1 MCPGRT
7 GEPPSCAILS
17 RMSTARGGE
26 STEGPSGPAQGGRA
40 WRPPVGWLTAVAV
53 LAAIAINVAGIGA
66 IAVAQRGVVEEARR
80 LLRLETEARAG
91 ALESVLA
98 STRADLA
105 FLTGSPTFFGLESA
119 LVSRDPR
126 EARWRRLEA
135 EGALLLFLR
144 GHPETAHLAA
154 RSDEGATLVAA
165 GRRGGIPVLWKPGDP
180 EQGPRAEMPGGSVP
194 EAGPVAARAITGR
207 FEFATG
213 VRRVSGA
220 VALEATID
228 AGGLLA
234 HNRAV

>member
-26 STEGPSGPAQGGRA
+26 STEGPSGPAQGGKA

-105 FLTGSPTFFGLESA
+105 FLTGSPVFFGLESA

-154 RSDEGATLVAA
+154 RTGEGKILVAA
-165 GRRGGIPVLWKPGDP
+165 GRRGGIPVLWKPG
-180 EQGPRAEMPGGSVP
+180 EEEGRPRVESAAGAEPGG
-194 EAGPVAARAITGR
+194 APVAERVITGR
-207 FEFATG
+207 FEFTTG

-220 VALEATID
+220 VTLEATID
-228 AGGLLA
+228 AG
-234 HNRAV
+234 

>member
-1 MCPGRT
+1 
-7 GEPPSCAILS
+7 
-17 RMSTARGGE
+17 MSTAPGRGRT
-26 STEGPSGPAQGGRA
+26 SS
-40 WRPPVGWLTAVAV
+40 PVGWLTAVAV
-53 LAAIAINVAGIGA
+53 LSVVAINVAGIFA
-66 IAVAQRGVVEEARR
+66 IAVAQRGVVEEAQR

-98 STRADLA
+98 STRGDLA

-154 RSDEGATLVAA
+154 RSDDGAVLVAA
-165 GRRGGIPVLWKPGDP
+165 GRRGGVPVLWNPG
-180 EQGPRAEMPGGSVP
+180 EPGRTAGKTGATNAGQDSVP
-194 EAGPVAARAITGR
+194 GRGITGK
-207 FEFATG
+207 FEFTTG

-220 VALEATID
+220 VTLEASLD
-228 AGGLLA
+228 AERLLA
-234 HNRAV
+234 EEEDSR

>member
-1 MCPGRT
+1 M
-7 GEPPSCAILS
+7 
-17 RMSTARGGE
+17 
-26 STEGPSGPAQGGRA
+26 
-40 WRPPVGWLTAVAV
+40 GWLTAVAV

-105 FLTGSPTFFGLESA
+105 FLTGSPVFFGLESA

-144 GHPETAHLAA
+144 GHAETARREL
-154 RSDEGATLVAA
+154 GATRQ
-165 GRRGGIPVLWKPGDP
+165 RRG
-180 EQGPRAEMPGGSVP
+180 AC
-194 EAGPVAARAITGR
+194 ARR
-207 FEFATG
+207 D
-213 VRRVSGA
+213 R
-220 VALEATID
+220 ATIEREPD
-228 AGGLLA
+228 
-234 HNRAV
+234 